1 MTFILYT
8 IFIFGIT
15 SATFV
20 LRANNMVYSALSL
33 IAVFFS
39 SALILLLLKADFLGY
54 LFIIVYVGAVS
65 ILFLFVIMNLSIKE
79 DEFQQTT
86 IKYNKQKYF
95 DRILFLFLL
104 STLFFISFQI
114 FTNPLLNPTFS
125 QNIKIFLNNE
135 ILCWY
140 TNTIQ
145 GNSIAAISATLYT
158 YNSIY
163 LVISGLMLLVA
174 MVGAISLTLEQTTV
188 TRKQNAQEQI
198 WKKVKKSIVLHK
210 LKK

>member
-1 MTFILYT
+1 MTFIIYI

-20 LRANNMVYSALSL
+20 LRSNNMVYSALAL

-79 DEFQQTT
+79 DAFQQTI
-86 IKYNKQKYF
+86 IKHNKQKYF
-95 DRILFLFLL
+95 DKILFLFLL
-104 STLFFISFQI
+104 STLFFISLKI
-114 FTNPLLNPTFS
+114 FTNPLLNPSFNNNMFS
-125 QNIKIFLNNE
+125 LNNE
-135 ILCWY
+135 ILWWY
-140 TNTIQ
+140 ANTFQ
-145 GNSIAAISATLYT
+145 NNSINAISSTLYT
-158 YNSIY
+158 FNSIY
-163 LVISGLMLLVA
+163 LIISGLMLLVA
-174 MVGAISLTLEQTTV
+174 MIGAISLTLEKTTV
-188 TRKQNAQEQI
+188 TRKQDAQEQI
-198 WKKVKKSIVLHK
+198 WKKIKKSIVLHK

>member
-1 MTFILYT
+1 M
-8 IFIFGIT
+8 
-15 SATFV
+15 
-20 LRANNMVYSALSL
+20 
-33 IAVFFS
+33 
-39 SALILLLLKADFLGY
+39 
-54 LFIIVYVGAVS
+54 
-65 ILFLFVIMNLSIKE
+65 
-79 DEFQQTT
+79 
-86 IKYNKQKYF
+86 
-95 DRILFLFLL
+95 
-104 STLFFISFQI
+104 
-114 FTNPLLNPTFS
+114 
-125 QNIKIFLNNE
+125 IFLNSE

-198 WKKVKKSIVLHK
+198 
-210 LKK
+210 

>member
-1 MTFILYT
+1 MTFIIYI

-20 LRANNMVYSALSL
+20 LRSNNMVYSALAL

-79 DEFQQTT
+79 DAFQQTI
-86 IKYNKQKYF
+86 IKHNKQKYF
-95 DRILFLFLL
+95 DKILFLFLL
-104 STLFFISFQI
+104 STLFFISLKI
-114 FTNPLLNPTFS
+114 FTNPLLNPSFNNNMFS
-125 QNIKIFLNNE
+125 LNNE
-135 ILCWY
+135 ILWWY
-140 TNTIQ
+140 ANTIQ
-145 GNSIAAISATLYT
+145 NNSINAISSTLYT
-158 YNSIY
+158 FNSIY
-163 LVISGLMLLVA
+163 LIISGLMLLVA
-174 MVGAISLTLEQTTV
+174 MIGAISLTLEKTTV
-188 TRKQNAQEQI
+188 TRKQDAQEQI
-198 WKKVKKSIVLHK
+198 WKKIKKSIVLHK

>member
-1 MTFILYT
+1 MTFIIYT

-20 LRANNMVYSALSL
+20 LRSNNMVYSALAL

-79 DEFQQTT
+79 DAFQQTI
-86 IKYNKQKYF
+86 IKHNKQKYF
-95 DRILFLFLL
+95 DKILFLFLL
-104 STLFFISFQI
+104 STLFFISLKI
-114 FTNPLLNPTFS
+114 FTNPLLNPNFNNNMFS
-125 QNIKIFLNNE
+125 LNNE
-135 ILCWY
+135 ILWWY
-140 TNTIQ
+140 SNTIQ
-145 GNSIAAISATLYT
+145 NNSINAISSTLYT
-158 YNSIY
+158 FNSIY
-163 LVISGLMLLVA
+163 LIISGLMLLVA
-174 MVGAISLTLEQTTV
+174 MIGAISLTLEKTTV
-188 TRKQNAQEQI
+188 TRKQDAQEQI
-198 WKKVKKSIVLHK
+198 WKKIKKSIVLHK